1 MLNDE
6 EACQYRLKS
15 FGHPATQH
23 KYIID
28 GDKQITAVD
37 YFNDIWKFPL
47 RYPHLPVVEL
57 YHSSDNNMLYALPM
71 ELVAVDKGQPN
82 LQAITSEQHTKATR
96 KTLIRPDKCY
106 RMIQRVVDERR
117 FNHDSYLQ
125 KFDIIVD
132 VNEMLLIPGRILP
145 LPEIKYKL
153 SDNDQ
158 HSIIEGVQIGRW
170 WLNKFFKKVREI
182 RTWAIV
188 LVSQHKSDD
197 QRICLTRA
205 FIQRILQVLIEFLRH
220 Q

>member
-96 KTLIRPDKCY
+96 KTLIRPDKYY
-106 RMIQRVVDERR
+106 RMMKRVVDELLAVSRPCLSLSVSL
-117 FNHDSYLQ
+117 F
-125 KFDIIVD
+125 IIV
-132 VNEMLLIPGRILP
+132 MCFSLFLSSTFHRI
-145 LPEIKYKL
+145 YVCVCVYVF
-153 SDNDQ
+153 S
-158 HSIIEGVQIGRW
+158 SF
-170 WLNKFFKKVREI
+170 WL
-182 RTWAIV
+182 
-188 LVSQHKSDD
+188 
-197 QRICLTRA
+197 
-205 FIQRILQVLIEFLRH
+205 
-220 Q
+220 